1 MRKPAR
7 TILVGRQDREQEA
20 LAALL
25 LAQGLQ
31 VTAVT
36 SGAAMMAA
44 LRWSLPDLVVLD
56 ADLPEGN
63 SLALVQVLADRH
75 PQVGIILLAEE
86 EAATARVAALDAGAD
101 DIVTRP
107 VPPVELLARVR
118 SVLRRLVPAA
128 PPVKLRVGR
137 CLVDLDRREL
147 LDGAAA
153 EPLDGEALALL
164 RDFAANPHRPLE
176 PAWLARAAPPGAAPD
191 AAIARKVEAL
201 RRKVE
206 RDPAHPLAIR
216 TISGVGYMFVPEAE

>member
-7 TILVGRQDREQEA
+7 TIVVGRQDREQEA
-20 LAALL
+20 LVALL
-25 LAQGLQ
+25 LAQGVQ

-36 SGAAMMAA
+36 SGAALMAA
-44 LRWSLPDLVVLD
+44 LRWSQPDLVVLD
-56 ADLPEGN
+56 ADLPADD
-63 SLALVQVLADRH
+63 SLTLVRTLAGRH
-75 PQVGIILLAEE
+75 PQIGIILLAEE
-86 EAATARVAALDAGAD
+86 GAGMARVAALDAGAD

-107 VPPVELLARVR
+107 VRPAELLARVR
-118 SVLRRLVPAA
+118 SVLRRLVPAS
-128 PPVKLRVGR
+128 PPVRLRVGR

-176 PAWLARAAPPGAAPD
+176 PAWLARTAPPAAAAD
-191 AAIARKVEAL
+191 AVIARQVEAL

-206 RDPAHPLAIR
+206 HDPAHPLAIR
-216 TISGVGYMFVPEAE
+216 TVSGVGYMFVPETE